1 MLTLCQLTGMFSCWK
16 HAAALTQRLL
26 TGMLSG
32 SMQLAAALNRR
43 LLTQR
48 LLTHGEAMHGVAMW
62 DSRPL
67 QSSIH
72 RMMPVDRDVLRKHA
86 GHPEDEGFALAAS
99 LNSASQ
105 PRSGEVTE
113 RGIVKDKLC
122 RTAELAKPGW
132 TYPLIKE
139 IAAQIPLVIS
149 SSTLVFRCFRIVV
162 LCSHNSLGAQSA
174 SHLGFTTL
182 LSTFLGSVGLLG
194 FFEARVLWGPMR
206 RKVTPWDETR
216 EALIN

>member
-1 MLTLCQLTGMFSCWK
+1 
-16 HAAALTQRLL
+16 
-26 TGMLSG
+26 
-32 SMQLAAALNRR
+32 
-43 LLTQR
+43 
-48 LLTHGEAMHGVAMW
+48 
-62 DSRPL
+62 
-67 QSSIH
+67 
-72 RMMPVDRDVLRKHA
+72 MMPVDRDVLRKHA
-86 GHPEDEGFALAAS
+86 GHPEDEGFALAAFP
-99 LNSASQ
+99 LGMLCMTE
-105 PRSGEVTE
+105 PEVTE

-194 FFEARVLWGPMR
+194 FFEARVLWGPMVD
-206 RKVTPWDETR
+206 KVTLETR
-216 EALIN
+216 ARAALIN